1 MDMLKKQEELAQIYK
16 YKPLPPLFSFMQ
28 RLEYE
33 DELPEEFKTYKEGS
47 PIYSLSGELICNK
60 LTSRVYVCGD
70 YGIFLE
76 AEQED
81 MLLSNLKIQEG
92 QEFRIDDKRYS
103 DNIKYHWYTMKNGK
117 SVKIYY
123 QQKEVDY
130 ADYKIGKYYFSPY
143 EVTTQ
148 K

>member
-28 RLEYE
+28 RQEYE
-33 DELPEEFKTYKEGS
+33 DELPEEFKTYTAET
-47 PIYSLSGELICNK
+47 PVYSLSGELICTK

-76 AEQED
+76 ADIEN
-81 MLLSNLKIQEG
+81 MCLNNLKVQPG
-92 QEFRIDDKRYS
+92 QEYRIDDKRYS
-103 DNIKYHWYTMKNGK
+103 DNIKYHWYTMKTGK
-117 SVKIYY
+117 PVKIYY

-143 EVTTQ
+143 EVTT
-148 K
+148 KK